1 MNAPNLSRRLAT
13 RIIDGLLGRGRIVVV
28 RGGTSALVRAVDD
41 SIAAFVSPIV
51 DRFDHEISPAEDPAL
66 REALTHLGSLV
77 AQTLLASEHLE
88 DVFADRSLVEREVF
102 ETATQ
107 TFADASADER
117 AHVMLIEVDMLGY
130 VASTVAKFAPEEI
143 VVEALEHAAD
153 SLVVKLSRYDVDS
166 REALFEF
173 GEDVCPDLRLELE
186 EAVADE
192 LSGLVAD
199 GVVSLPA
206 IERTRPLLHH
216 AAVAH
221 RGRLLRQIDRA
232 ATHTLCRTGCSARW
246 DFPEDRSVRVVFT
259 PLSEQ
264 DAREVDDYVAEF
276 AIAVDSILAHAGAP
290 LVTHVAR
297 EVDAVRIEGNGAD
310 KGDGSVG
317 EPELPPE
324 SETEPVAVPKR
335 APRSGLRP
343 KRTAAAAPK
352 RASSKRATKRTEVKA
367 AEKSSPRKKST
378 SKRTTTKKARAIK
391 KSG

>member
-1 MNAPNLSRRLAT
+1 M
-13 RIIDGLLGRGRIVVV
+13 
-28 RGGTSALVRAVDD
+28 
-41 SIAAFVSPIV
+41 
-51 DRFDHEISPAEDPAL
+51 
-66 REALTHLGSLV
+66 
-77 AQTLLASEHLE
+77 
-88 DVFADRSLVEREVF
+88 
-102 ETATQ
+102 
-107 TFADASADER
+107 
-117 AHVMLIEVDMLGY
+117 
-130 VASTVAKFAPEEI
+130 
-143 VVEALEHAAD
+143 
-153 SLVVKLSRYDVDS
+153 
-166 REALFEF
+166 
-173 GEDVCPDLRLELE
+173 
-186 EAVADE
+186 
-192 LSGLVAD
+192 
-199 GVVSLPA
+199 
-206 IERTRPLLHH
+206 
-216 AAVAH
+216 
-221 RGRLLRQIDRA
+221 
-232 ATHTLCRTGCSARW
+232 
-246 DFPEDRSVRVVFT
+246 RVVFT

-324 SETEPVAVPKR
+324 SEPEPVAVPKR